1 MLLPA
6 HQWLLIVPGIPTGT
20 GTGEPG
26 DKSFQ
31 TVLAAYSA
39 CNNYAN
45 KGLFGNAGPSP
56 EGTGLAKDIFLVRPD
71 GKKMDAGRL
80 FLMEKMALGF
90 NA

>member
-31 TVLAAYSA
+31 TVLAAYRA

-45 KGLFGNAGPSP
+45 
-56 EGTGLAKDIFLVRPD
+56 
-71 GKKMDAGRL
+71 
-80 FLMEKMALGF
+80 
-90 NA
+90 